1 MNKKTLVILS
11 LICLFSF
18 ETIKAQDS
26 SAVNNPG
33 SSFRF
38 VEFGFRFM
46 PTVSSFSMKPSSS
59 GMVKGEATFGY
70 GLGGLLAVNF
80 TNHVGIQG
88 EVLYNSLSQKYKD
101 QDLDREINVKYINF
115 PILLTLNSGKGKQ
128 ANANVVFGPQFGM
141 NIGSSFERSSG
152 SNTDTVT
159 YVLATKRSDF
169 GFAYGAG
176 LEFMLN
182 EIKTIR
188 LDLGFRGV
196 YGLTNINRSLSSD
209 SEGSVPVFESAK
221 VRTKAGY
228 IGFAFLF

>member
-1 MNKKTLVILS
+1 MS
-11 LICLFSF
+11 LFCLFSF
-18 ETIKAQDS
+18 KTLKAQDS
-26 SAVNNPG
+26 TSAVNPG
-33 SSFRF
+33 SAFRF

-46 PTVSSFSMKPSSS
+46 PTVSAFSMKSSSS
-59 GMVKGEATFGY
+59 GMVKSEATFGY
-70 GLGGLLAVNF
+70 GIGGLIAVNI
-80 TNHVGIQG
+80 TKHVGIQG

-196 YGLTNINRSLSSD
+196 YGLTNINKMISPGD
-209 SEGSVPVFESAK
+209 EDSVPIFESAK